1 MVKKP
6 QPKKPTVS
14 SKKTVKSTLSSSVNT
29 PSQGVQVDK
38 KKLRLRKD
46 GSVDKQGIIGIDASC
61 SR

>member
-6 QPKKPTVS
+6 QPKKPAVS
-14 SKKTVKSTLSSSVNT
+14 SKKTVKSTLSPSVNT
-29 PSQGVQVDK
+29 SSQGVQVDK

-46 GSVDKQGIIGIDASC
+46 GSVDKQGIIGIDASS

>member
-6 QPKKPTVS
+6 QPKKPAVS
-14 SKKTVKSTLSSSVNT
+14 SKKTVKSTRSSSVNT
-29 PSQGVQVDK
+29 LSQGVQVDK

-46 GSVDKQGIIGIDASC
+46 GSVDKQGIIGIDASS